1 MKNKRMLPPKGAAAF
16 FSPTSDDAF
25 KRAHPVGYR
34 FLVALGLVALLGP
47 MALWTALLVIG
58 RLPAVGAW
66 PLLGAFGA
74 FLFGIGLFNDVAI
87 IIRQFLGH
95 LLSIVCFA
103 IGAVLIGLSLLRML

>member
-47 MALWTALLVIG
+47 MALWKALLVIG

-74 FLFGIGLFNDVAI
+74 FLFGIGLFNYVAI

>member
-1 MKNKRMLPPKGAAAF
+1 MKNKQMLPPKGAVAF

-25 KRAHPVGYR
+25 KRTHPVGYR

-74 FLFGIGLFNDVAI
+74 FLFGIGLFNYVAMVSFSW
-87 IIRQFLGH
+87 RAY
-95 LLSIVCFA
+95 SRYWASTSSADWYCT
-103 IGAVLIGLSLLRML
+103 